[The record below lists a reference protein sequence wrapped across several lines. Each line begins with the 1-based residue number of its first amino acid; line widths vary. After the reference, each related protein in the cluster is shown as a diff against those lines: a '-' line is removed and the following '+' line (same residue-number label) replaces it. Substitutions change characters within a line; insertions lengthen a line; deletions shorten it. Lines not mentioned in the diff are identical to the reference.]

1 VATKRTDRRT
11 RLTFWGGVGATL
23 AGLVLFAGLLFPASA
38 SATVSTIDLHNNTA
52 QAGTD
57 CPAGGAAYWH
67 FVFAPNDGSAAFV
80 TITLNLTTETVVF
93 SGAQIVPNGSQTDN
107 VFVAVPAG
115 HTLTDL
121 VTLGSSAT
129 YTGSTPTLFNLSHVC
144 DGTVPPTT
152 TTTTQA
158 STTTTAAP
166 TTTTTAPPTT
176 TTTAAPTTTTT
187 AAPTTTTTAAPTTTT
202 TAAPTTTTTAAPTT
216 TTTAGPTTTTTAA
229 PTTTTTAGPTTT
241 TTAAPT
247 TTASVEPTST
257 EAPTTTA
264 GPGATVLGETATR
277 TTSTLPVTG
286 GAFTSLL
293 ALGAVLIAGGL
304 ALVLAARRREAGI
317 QS

>member
-52 QAGTD
+52 EAGTD

-80 TITLNLTTETVVF
+80 TITLNLTTETVAF

-158 STTTTAAP
+158 STTTT
-166 TTTTTAPPTT
+166 
-176 TTTAAPTTTTT
+176 TAAPTTTTT
-187 AAPTTTTTAAPTTTT
+187 AAPTTTTTEAPTTTTTAAPTTTT
-202 TAAPTTTTTAAPTT
+202 TEAPTTTTTAAPTT
-216 TTTAGPTTTTTAA
+216 TTTAGPTTTTTE
-229 PTTTTTAGPTTT
+229 
-241 TTAAPT
+241 APT

-257 EAPTTTA
+257 EAPPTTP

>member
-52 QAGTD
+52 EAGTD

-80 TITLNLTTETVVF
+80 TITLNLTTETVAF

-158 STTTTAAP
+158 STTTT
-166 TTTTTAPPTT
+166 
-176 TTTAAPTTTTT
+176 TAAPTTTTT
-187 AAPTTTTTAAPTTTT
+187 AAPTTTTTEAPTTTT
-202 TAAPTTTTTAAPTT
+202 TAAPTTTTTEAPTTTTTAAPTTTTTEAPTT
-216 TTTAGPTTTTTAA
+216 TTTAGPTTTTTA
-229 PTTTTTAGPTTT
+229 GPTTT
-241 TTAAPT
+241 TTEAPT

-257 EAPTTTA
+257 EAPPTTP